1 MAVRTPKGKPQSIFT
16 PISAQ
21 AASNAGRPAQCG
33 LERAMDIRQLTPA
46 YAVSPQIEPED
57 MAALAQAGFT
67 TIINNR
73 PCSEIQPSH
82 QADAMQIAADA
93 AGLTFVVLPATHATL
108 TPVLAARQRQA
119 CAQSEGPVL
128 AYCASGT
135 RCTIIWAMMQAGVM
149 GTDDIVQT
157 AADQGYD
164 LRAMR
169 SQLDALTDG

>member
-21 AASNAGRPAQCG
+21 AASNAGRPAQRG
-33 LERAMDIRQLTPA
+33 LEGAMDIRQLTPA

-108 TPVLAARQRQA
+108 TPVLAAQQKQA